1 MAHTAIATDAPSVPQ
16 DEGEDLDLL
25 VAAVRS
31 ATGLPHARPRAGQQ
45 ALYLDAISA
54 LEHDRDVI
62 ALAPT
67 GSGKSFITLSIA
79 FRAAVRSGH
88 RTLLSTH
95 SLSLMGQMEDKDV
108 PTMHV
113 ALAETHPE
121 ATVRVAFLRGANNY
135 ADPAKAIA
143 TAQVLLATDDHDLV
157 RLASGLDTLIPNR
170 ADLVELG
177 DVGDPGE
184 FAQLVRWALRV
195 HLTDREPGDRHT
207 CPMPHTEDGWR
218 GVSASSSEADDGSR
232 FGVTSRL
239 ELAKDRASRAD
250 IVITNHSML
259 AVQAAK
265 RLRIVTG
272 GKRLGTFDLVIV
284 DEAHELPAAV
294 RSQGE
299 AKLSG
304 GILLTAAARA
314 YRAAGSPSTL
324 RSWMD
329 EAEVIAGE
337 IDDQLRPFAPH
348 RHQPDET
355 RRLRPDD
362 APLADQDIR
371 VKVWAE
377 RGMAAL
383 ESMTHS
389 RDVTKQI
396 RAASASDR
404 LAQMPALVKEIGRH
418 RSGWARWVEHSEP
431 NENRRAWLVGCVK
444 PVSVGW
450 LLQDNLWTVLEEDG
464 ESRRLPV
471 FALSATIPAGFAQQA
486 GLNAQATAYPTPFAL
501 AYERSALFIPHLTG
515 QDLSQVTREGRYGKP
530 QFDVGRHAEWCTDQI
545 VDLVRGNAGR
555 ALVLSATSA
564 SGRRY
569 ADALRARLP
578 RGIRVHT
585 QWDAKTTGAVTAE
598 WRADVGSVL
607 VGTKSLMTGVDAPG
621 ETCSLVIIDRVPR
634 SPKNPSDEARVD
646 DLVERLQL
654 DRFSSSHLIYAA
666 DAALLLAQAAGRLI
680 RSESDTGMVACL
692 DLRLLKTQLAYPEI
706 TRSLY
711 MGAFS
716 ALGNRFTSTDSA
728 VGWLVSRG
736 V

>member
-1 MAHTAIATDAPSVPQ
+1 MAHTGIATDAPPVPTAGV
-16 DEGEDLDLL
+16 DDVDLL
-25 VAAVRS
+25 TAAVRS
-31 ATGLPHARPRAGQQ
+31 ATGLPWAQPRTGQQ

-54 LEHDRDVI
+54 LDHDRDVI

-79 FRAAVRSGH
+79 FRAAALAGQ

-95 SLSLMGQMEDKDV
+95 SLSLMGQMQDKDV
-108 PTMHV
+108 PVMQV

-121 ATVRVAFLRGANNY
+121 TVVRVAFLRGANNY

-143 TAQVLLATDDHDLV
+143 TAQLLLATDDHDIV
-157 RLASGLDTLIPNR
+157 RLASGLEGLRPSR

-177 DVGDPGE
+177 DIGDTE
-184 FAQLVRWALRV
+184 DFARLVQWALQV
-195 HLTDREPGDRHT
+195 HLSEVEHGDRHT
-207 CPMPHTEDGWR
+207 CPLPHTDDGWR
-218 GVSASSSEADDGSR
+218 AISASSNEADDGSR

-239 ELAKDRASRAD
+239 EIAKDRASRAD
-250 IVITNHSML
+250 VVITNHSML

-272 GKRLGTFDLVIV
+272 GKRLGSFDLVIV

-294 RSQGE
+294 RRQGE

-304 GILLTAAARA
+304 GIFLASAARA

-329 EAEVIAGE
+329 EAEAIASE

-348 RHQPDET
+348 RHRPDET
-355 RRLRPDD
+355 RRLRPED
-362 APLADQDIR
+362 APLADQDVR

-389 RDVTKQI
+389 RDVSKQI
-396 RAASASDR
+396 RAASAADR

-431 NENRRAWLVGCVK
+431 HEGRRAWLVGCVK

-450 LLQDNLWTVLEEDG
+450 LLADNLWSVPEDDG
-464 ESRRLPV
+464 EVRRLPV

-486 GLNAQATAYPTPFAL
+486 GLNAQAAAYPTPFAET
-501 AYERSALFIPHLTG
+501 YGRSALFIPHLTG
-515 QDLSQVTREGRYGKP
+515 SALTHVTREGRYGKP
-530 QFDVGRHAEWCTDQI
+530 QFDVARHAEWCTDQI
-545 VDLVRGNAGR
+545 VELVRANAGR
-555 ALVLSATSA
+555 ALVLSAKA
-564 SGRRY
+564 DNGRHY
-569 ADALRARLP
+569 AAALRARLP
-578 RGIRVHT
+578 RSIRVHT
-585 QWDAKTTGAVTAE
+585 QWDAKTPGSVTAE
-598 WRADVGSVL
+598 WRADIGSVL

-680 RSESDTGMVACL
+680 RSESDTGMIACL
-692 DLRLLKTQLAYPEI
+692 DLRLLKTQLAYPEV

-711 MGAFS
+711 MGAFN
-716 ALGNRFTSTDSA
+716 ALGNRFTSTGAA
-728 VGWLVSRG
+728 VEWLTSRG
-736 V
+736 A